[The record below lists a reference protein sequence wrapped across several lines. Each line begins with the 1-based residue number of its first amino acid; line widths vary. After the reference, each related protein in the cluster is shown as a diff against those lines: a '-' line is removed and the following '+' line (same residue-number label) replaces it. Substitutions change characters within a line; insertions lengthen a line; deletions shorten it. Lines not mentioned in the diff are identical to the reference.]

1 MCSSA
6 DGLFLQLQVLLNL
19 TLLVCR
25 GRFHVMI
32 ASKSDIDEFEDKMDG
47 SAASLSKVNEAS
59 TGAAVAGV
67 ATSIG
72 MSHRVFSQRK

>member
-1 MCSSA
+1 
-6 DGLFLQLQVLLNL
+6 
-19 TLLVCR
+19 
-25 GRFHVMI
+25 MI
-32 ASKSDIDEFEDKMDG
+32 ACQSDIDEFEDKMDG

-59 TGAAVAGV
+59 TGAAVACV